1 MKRIIIVCLI
11 LAVVNP
17 FLYSCKETGKEEFE
31 YITSKGTSP
40 SFFDIEG
47 KGVALG
53 FNQWYLD
60 IDQEGNIY
68 GKESPFMLNGKLYN
82 NGLGIDGLDIDGKDP
97 REFSFIKYKI
107 LQGQY
112 SEVRAILGFD
122 DSTKVKSDCKLTAY
136 ADDKKIYESSVI
148 NSKVN
153 SINIKFSLPNN
164 ISTISFRIDF
174 HVVNGTTP
182 KIVLA
187 DLEAKKR

>member
-1 MKRIIIVCLI
+1 MLSS
-11 LAVVNP
+11 L
-17 FLYSCKETGKEEFE
+17 LYGCNRTGGDRFE

-47 KGVALG
+47 QSVQGW

-60 IDQEGNIY
+60 INQVGNPF
-68 GKESPFMLNGKLYN
+68 GNESPFMLDGKLYN
-82 NGLGIDGLDIDGKDP
+82 NGLGIDGITIEGKDL

-107 LQGQY
+107 LKGQY

-136 ADDKKIYESSVI
+136 ADDKKIYESPFI

-153 SINIKFSLPNN
+153 SVNIEFKLPKD
-164 ISTISFRIDF
+164 IKTISFRFDF
-174 HVVNGTTP
+174 HVVNGVTP
-182 KIVLA
+182 KIILV
-187 DLEAKKR
+187 DLKAKIR